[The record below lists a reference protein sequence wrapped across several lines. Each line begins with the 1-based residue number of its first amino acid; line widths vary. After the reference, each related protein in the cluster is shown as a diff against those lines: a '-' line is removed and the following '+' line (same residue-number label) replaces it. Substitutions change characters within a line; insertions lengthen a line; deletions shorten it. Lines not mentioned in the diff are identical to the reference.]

1 MMGMRHGFHG
11 VSRLCFAV
19 ILVLLFLGVSVA
31 ASPGAVIK
39 IGMKDEPK
47 TLNPFR
53 ASDSWSRKVVTRFYE
68 PLYTR
73 EPKTHKIIPWLAEG
87 YPEYDEA
94 TNTAIVR
101 IKRAKWEDGSPLT
114 AHDVVFTGS
123 VIREFKVPRYH
134 YAWRFIKELKALDD
148 YRVKFVLEKPMA
160 IFMPRTLMTF
170 FVQKRKWEPVVA
182 EARKAE
188 KPLKYLL
195 AHEVTQP
202 VSCGAFKFVKWARG
216 AYIRIERNENF
227 FATGMEIGGRK
238 VGPYVDGILF
248 KFYGSEDSA
257 MLALKKGDIDYYW
270 SGIQAGYVKDLE
282 GDRRIKVFKNDKSG
296 VYYLAFNVRK
306 PPFSDRAFRQAVAYL
321 IDKDFIVIRVLQK
334 EGQRMDSIIP
344 PGNRYWHNPDTP
356 KFGQGM
362 KRKNRV
368 KKAYEILKEAEYT
381 WERAPVDGKGK
392 VCKGEGL
399 RMPDGRKAPSFD
411 ILTPPADYD
420 PHRAMAGMLIQQWLR
435 QVGIPASSKPS
446 SFGSITQ
453 QVKVKR
459 QFDAFILGWGNLAID
474 PDYLRTFFHSKE
486 DRPYG
491 RNPMG
496 YHNGWYDTI
505 ADESAAT
512 MDEAKRQELIL
523 KMQKFIIEEAPYI
536 PLYVPYEVEAC
547 RVDRFTGWNED
558 LNGVGNH
565 WSLLFIE
572 PTR

>member
-1 MMGMRHGFHG
+1 MGIRERFRGCYRFG
-11 VSRLCFAV
+11 
-19 ILVLLFLGVSVA
+19 LVLIMCPLLLAVA
-31 ASPGAVIK
+31 VAPSGGAVIK

-47 TLNPFR
+47 TLNPFK
-53 ASDSWSRKVVTRFYE
+53 ASDSWSLKVVHRFYE

-87 YPEYDEA
+87 YPEFDEP
-94 TNTAIVR
+94 TNTAIVSL
-101 IKRAKWEDGSPLT
+101 KKTKWEDGSPLT
-114 AHDVVFTGS
+114 AHDVVFTGN

-134 YAWRFIKELKALDD
+134 YAWRFIKEIEALDD
-148 YRVKFVLEKPMA
+148 YRVKIVLEKPMA
-160 IFMPRTLMTF
+160 IFLPRTLMTF
-170 FVQKRKWEPVVA
+170 FVQKKKWEPVVA

-188 KPLKYLL
+188 KPLKHLL
-195 AHEVTQP
+195 AHEVKQP
-202 VSCGAFKFVKWARG
+202 MSCGAFKFAQWARG

-227 FATGMEIGGRK
+227 FAKGMQIGGRE

-257 MLALKKGDIDYYW
+257 ILALKKGDIEYYW
-270 SGIQAGYVKDLE
+270 SGIQAGYLKDLE
-282 GDRRIKVFKNDKSG
+282 RDKRFTVFKSDKSG

-306 PPFSDRAFRQAVAYL
+306 APFCDKAFRQAVAYL
-321 IDKDFIVIRVLQK
+321 IDKDFIVVRVLQN
-334 EGQRMDSIIP
+334 EGQRMDNIIP
-344 PGNRYWHNPDTP
+344 PGNRYWHNPNTAH
-356 KFGQGM
+356 FGKGM
-362 KRKNRV
+362 CRAERV
-368 KKAYEILKEAEYT
+368 KKAYEILKASGYT
-381 WERAPVDGKGK
+381 WEKPPIDDKGK
-392 VCKGEGL
+392 LVRGEGL
-399 RMPDGRKAPSFD
+399 KMSDGQKVPDFD

-496 YHNGWYDTI
+496 YHNDRYDKI
-505 ADESAAT
+505 ADESACT
-512 MDEAKRQELIL
+512 MDEAKRRDLIFKMQELIV
-523 KMQKFIIEEAPYI
+523 EEAPYI

-547 RVDRFTGWNED
+547 RTDGFMGWNED

-565 WSLLFIE
+565 WSLLLIK
-572 PTR
+572 PAR

>member
-1 MMGMRHGFHG
+1 MRMRQSLKGFY
-11 VSRLCFAV
+11 RFCLIP
-19 ILVLLFLGVSVA
+19 ILTPLFLGIA
-31 ASPGAVIK
+31 TSPSSGSVIK

-47 TLNPFR
+47 TLNPFK
-53 ASDSWSRKVVTRFYE
+53 ASDTWSRKVVTRFYE

-94 TNTAIVR
+94 TNTAIVCL
-101 IKRAKWEDGSPLT
+101 KRAKWEDGSPLT

-123 VIREFKVPRYH
+123 VIREFKVPRYF
-134 YAWRFIKELKALDD
+134 YAWRYIKEIEALED

-170 FVQKRKWEPVVA
+170 IVQRKKWEPVVA
-182 EARKAE
+182 AARKAE
-188 KPLKYLL
+188 NPLKYLL

-202 VSCGAFKFVKWARG
+202 MSCGAFKFAKWARG
-216 AYIRIERNENF
+216 AYILIERNENF
-227 FATGMEIGGRK
+227 FARGMEISGEK

-248 KFYGSEDSA
+248 KFYGSQDSA
-257 MLALKKGDIDYYW
+257 ILALKKGDIDYYW
-270 SGIQAGYVKDLE
+270 ASVQAGYLKDLE
-282 GDRRIKVFKNDKSG
+282 CDRRIKVFKSDKSG

-334 EGQRMDSIIP
+334 EGQRMDNIIP

-362 KRKNRV
+362 KRAERV
-368 KKAYEILKEAEYT
+368 KKAYEILKASGYT
-381 WERAPVDGKGK
+381 WEKPPIDAKGK
-392 VCKGEGL
+392 VVRAKGL
-399 RMPDGRKAPSFD
+399 KMPDGRKVPPLD

-459 QFDAFILGWGNLAID
+459 EFDAFILGWGNLAID
-474 PDYLRTFFHSKE
+474 PDYLRTFFHSME

-496 YHNGWYDTI
+496 YHNAWYDKI
-505 ADESAAT
+505 ADESCAT
-512 MDEAKRQELIL
+512 MDEAERRELIFE
-523 KMQKFIIEEAPYI
+523 MQKFIVEEAPYI
-536 PLYVPYEVEAC
+536 PLYVPYVVEAC
-547 RVDRFTGWNED
+547 RIDRFTNWNED
-558 LNGVGNH
+558 LNGIGNH
-565 WSLLFIE
+565 WSLLFVK
-572 PTR
+572 PAR

>member
-1 MMGMRHGFHG
+1 MDVRQ
-11 VSRLCFAV
+11 SSQWLYRLCLIFA
-19 ILVLLFLGVSVA
+19 LATLFLAVA
-31 ASPGAVIK
+31 IAPSGAAVIK

-53 ASDSWSRKVVTRFYE
+53 ASDTWSRHVVTRFYE

-73 EPKTHKIIPWLAEG
+73 EPKTHKIIPWLADG

-94 TNTAIVR
+94 TNTAVVR
-101 IKRAKWEDGSPLT
+101 LKKTKWEDGSPLT

-123 VIREFKVPRYH
+123 VIKEFKVPRYH
-134 YAWRFIKELKALDD
+134 YAWRFIEEIEALDD
-148 YRVKFVLEKPMA
+148 YRVKFVLKKPMA
-160 IFMPRTLMTF
+160 IFLPRTLMTF
-170 FVQKRKWEPVVA
+170 IVQKKKWEPVVTA
-182 EARKAE
+182 ARKAE
-188 KPLKYLL
+188 NPLKHLL
-195 AHEVTQP
+195 VHQVTQP
-202 VSCGAFKFVKWARG
+202 MSCGAFKFVKWARG
-216 AYIRIERNENF
+216 AYVRIERNENF
-227 FATGMEIGGRK
+227 FATGMEIGGNK
-238 VGPYVDGILF
+238 VGPHVDGILF
-248 KFYGSEDSA
+248 KFYGSQDSA
-257 MLALKKGDIDYYW
+257 ILALKKGDIDYYW
-270 SGIQAGYVKDLE
+270 ASIQAGYLKDLE
-282 GDRRIKVFKNDKSG
+282 GDRRIKVFKSDKSG

-334 EGQRMDSIIP
+334 EGQRMDNIIP

-362 KRKNRV
+362 KRAQRV
-368 KKAYEILKEAEYT
+368 KKAYEILKASGYT
-381 WERAPVDGKGK
+381 WEKPPIDSKGK
-392 VCKGEGL
+392 VVKAKGL
-399 RMPDGRKAPSFD
+399 KMPDGQEVPPLD

-420 PHRAMAGMLIQQWLR
+420 PHRAMAGMLIQQWLKR
-435 QVGIPASSKPS
+435 VGIPASAKPS

-459 QFDAFILGWGNLAID
+459 EFDAFILGWGNLAID

-496 YHNGWYDTI
+496 YHNAWYDKI
-505 ADESAAT
+505 ADESACT
-512 MDEAKRQELIL
+512 MDEAKRRELIS
-523 KMQKFIIEEAPYI
+523 KMQKFIVEEAPYI
-536 PLYVPYEVEAC
+536 PLYVPYVVEAS

-565 WSLLFIE
+565 WSLIFLK
-572 PTR
+572 PTQ

>member
-1 MMGMRHGFHG
+1 MRMRQSLKGFY
-11 VSRLCFAV
+11 RFCLIP
-19 ILVLLFLGVSVA
+19 ILTPLFLGIA
-31 ASPGAVIK
+31 TSPSSGSVIK

-47 TLNPFR
+47 TLNPFK
-53 ASDSWSRKVVTRFYE
+53 ASDTWSRKVVTRFYE

-94 TNTAIVR
+94 TNTAIVCL
-101 IKRAKWEDGSPLT
+101 KRAKWEDGSPLT

-123 VIREFKVPRYH
+123 VIREFKVPRYF
-134 YAWRFIKELKALDD
+134 YAWRYIKEIEALED

-170 FVQKRKWEPVVA
+170 IVQRKKWEPVVA
-182 EARKAE
+182 AARKAE
-188 KPLKYLL
+188 NPLKYLL

-202 VSCGAFKFVKWARG
+202 MSCGAFKFAKWARG
-216 AYIRIERNENF
+216 AYILIERNENF
-227 FATGMEIGGRK
+227 FARGMEISGEK

-248 KFYGSEDSA
+248 KFYGSQDSA
-257 MLALKKGDIDYYW
+257 ILALKKGDIDYYW
-270 SGIQAGYVKDLE
+270 ASVQAGYLKDLE
-282 GDRRIKVFKNDKSG
+282 CDRRIKVFKSDKSG

-334 EGQRMDSIIP
+334 EGQRMDNIIP

-362 KRKNRV
+362 KRAERV
-368 KKAYEILKEAEYT
+368 KKAYEILKASGYT
-381 WERAPVDGKGK
+381 WEKPPIDAKGK
-392 VCKGEGL
+392 VVRAKGL
-399 RMPDGRKAPSFD
+399 KMPDGRKVPPLD

-435 QVGIPASSKPS
+435 RVGIPASAKPS

-459 QFDAFILGWGNLAID
+459 EFDAFILGWGNLAID
-474 PDYLRTFFHSKE
+474 PDYLRTFFHSME

-496 YHNGWYDTI
+496 YHNAWYDKI
-505 ADESAAT
+505 ADESCAT
-512 MDEAKRQELIL
+512 MDEAKRRELIFE
-523 KMQKFIIEEAPYI
+523 MQKFIVEEAPYI
-536 PLYVPYEVEAC
+536 PLYVPYVVEAC
-547 RVDRFTGWNED
+547 RIDRFTNWNED
-558 LNGVGNH
+558 LNGIGNH
-565 WSLLFIE
+565 WSLLFVK
-572 PTR
+572 PAR

>member
-1 MMGMRHGFHG
+1 MRVPGISARFS
-11 VSRLCFAV
+11 VLCI
-19 ILVLLFLGVSVA
+19 ILTLIPLILGVA
-31 ASPGAVIK
+31 DLRGGEAVIK

-53 ASDSWSRKVVTRFYE
+53 ASDTWSRIVVTRFYE

-94 TNTAIVR
+94 TNTAVVR
-101 IKRAKWEDGSPLT
+101 LRRATWEDGSPLT

-123 VIREFKVPRYH
+123 VIREFKVPRYY
-134 YAWRFIKELKALDD
+134 YAWRFIKEIEALDD
-148 YRVKFVLEKPMA
+148 CRVKFVLEKPMA

-170 FVQKRKWEPVVA
+170 IVQKKKWEPVVT

-188 KPLKYLL
+188 KPLRHLL

-202 VSCGAFKFVKWARG
+202 MSCGAFKFGKWARG
-216 AYIRIERNENF
+216 AYVRIERNENF
-227 FATGMEIGGRK
+227 FATGMKIGGRE
-238 VGPYVDGILF
+238 VGPFVDGILF
-248 KFYGSEDSA
+248 KFYGSMDSA
-257 MLALKKGDIDYYW
+257 ILALKKGDIDYYW
-270 SGIQAGYVKDLE
+270 SSIQAGYLKDLE

-306 PPFSDRAFRQAVAYL
+306 PPFSDKVFRQAAAYL
-321 IDKDFIVIRVLQK
+321 IDKDFIVVRVLQK
-334 EGQRMDSIIP
+334 EGQRMDNIIP
-344 PGNRYWHNPDTP
+344 PGNQYWHNPDTS

-362 KRKNRV
+362 KRAERI
-368 KKAYEILKEAEYT
+368 KKAYEILKAFGYT
-381 WERAPVDGKGK
+381 WDKPPIDAKGK
-392 VCKGEGL
+392 VCRGEGL
-399 RMPDGRKAPSFD
+399 KMPDGQKVSPFD

-420 PHRAMAGMLIQQWLR
+420 PHRAMAGMLIQQWLK
-435 QVGIPASSKPS
+435 QVGMPASSKPS

-459 QFDAFILGWGNLAID
+459 EFDAFILGWGNLAID

-496 YHNGWYDTI
+496 FHNDWYDKI

-512 MDEAKRQELIL
+512 MNDEKRRDLIF
-523 KMQKFIIEEAPYI
+523 KMQKFIVEEAPYI
-536 PLYVPYEVEAC
+536 PLYVPYEIDAV
-547 RVDRFTGWNED
+547 RIDRFVGWNED

-565 WSLLFIE
+565 WSLIFVK
-572 PTR
+572 PAR